1 MISNLTKYIP
11 TILVF
16 FFIFAIFYFYNSD
29 INKKNDLQKN
39 LIFHNLMKEK
49 EESLII
55 VENDT
60 NDILDFKSD
69 VENYLKKKK
78 KRYFWNLL
86 KF

>member
-1 MISNLTKYIP
+1 MILNIMRYFP

-16 FFIFAIFYFYNSD
+16 FLLFSIFYFYNSD
-29 INKKNDLQKN
+29 LNKKNESRANITFNNLLKN
-39 LIFHNLMKEK
+39 KEA
-49 EESLII
+49 SLTI

-69 VENYLKKKK
+69 VDNYLKKKK

-86 KF
+86 K

>member
-1 MISNLTKYIP
+1 MIVNIMRYIP

-16 FFIFAIFYFYNSD
+16 FFIFTIFYFYNSEV
-29 INKKNDLQKN
+29 NKKNDLQQN
-39 LIFHNLMKEK
+39 IIFNDLLKEK
-49 EESLII
+49 EESLTI

-69 VENYLKKKK
+69 VNNYLKNKK

-86 KF
+86 K

>member
-1 MISNLTKYIP
+1 MMINIMRYFP

-16 FFIFAIFYFYNSD
+16 FLLFSIFYFYNSD
-29 INKKNDLQKN
+29 LNRKNNESRANIIFNNLLKNKAA
-39 LIFHNLMKEK
+39 
-49 EESLII
+49 SLTI

-69 VENYLKKKK
+69 VDNYLKKKK

-86 KF
+86 K

>member
-16 FFIFAIFYFYNSD
+16 FFIFTIFYFYNSE

-86 KF
+86 K

>member
-1 MISNLTKYIP
+1 MIVNMMRYLP

-16 FFIFAIFYFYNSD
+16 LFIFTVFYFYNSD
-29 INKKNDLQKN
+29 FNKKNDLQKN
-39 LIFHNLMKEK
+39 TIFNNLLKER

-69 VENYLKKKK
+69 VDNYLKKKK

-86 KF
+86 K

>member
-39 LIFHNLMKEK
+39 LIFHNLLKEK

-86 KF
+86 K

>member
-16 FFIFAIFYFYNSD
+16 FFIFAVFYFYNSD

-39 LIFHNLMKEK
+39 LIFHNLLKEK

-86 KF
+86 K

>member
-39 LIFHNLMKEK
+39 LIFHNLLKEK

-55 VENDT
+55 VE

-86 KF
+86 K

>member
-16 FFIFAIFYFYNSD
+16 FFIFAIFYFYNSE

-86 KF
+86 K

>member
-29 INKKNDLQKN
+29 INKKNDLNKN

-60 NDILDFKSD
+60 NNILDFKSD

-86 KF
+86 K

>member
-39 LIFHNLMKEK
+39 LIFHNLLKEK

-69 VENYLKKKK
+69 VDNYLKKKK

-86 KF
+86 K

>member
-39 LIFHNLMKEK
+39 LIFQNLLKEK

-69 VENYLKKKK
+69 VNNYLKNKK

-86 KF
+86 K

>member
-16 FFIFAIFYFYNSD
+16 FFIFSIFYFYNSD

-39 LIFHNLMKEK
+39 LIFHNLLKEK

-86 KF
+86 K

>member
-39 LIFHNLMKEK
+39 LIFHNLLKEK
-49 EESLII
+49 EESLTI

-69 VENYLKKKK
+69 VDNYLKKKK

-86 KF
+86 K

>member
-86 KF
+86 K

>member
-1 MISNLTKYIP
+1 MMRYAP

-16 FFIFAIFYFYNSD
+16 LFIFTVVYFYNSD
-29 INKKNDLQKN
+29 FNKKNDLQKN
-39 LIFHNLMKEK
+39 TIFNNLLKER

-69 VENYLKKKK
+69 VDNYLKKKK

-86 KF
+86 K